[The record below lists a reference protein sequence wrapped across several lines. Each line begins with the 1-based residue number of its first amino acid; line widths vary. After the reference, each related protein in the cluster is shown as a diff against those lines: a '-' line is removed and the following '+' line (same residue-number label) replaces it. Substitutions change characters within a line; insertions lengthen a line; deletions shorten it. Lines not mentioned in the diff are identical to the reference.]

1 MTDSGEPVRRTPPR
15 RRQRRPRRIW
25 RAAFFALALTGIIGG
40 VVWALLGSTLL
51 VVRSVAVTGTHLVPV
66 ATVLAVADVQPGTPM
81 VRVDTAA
88 IVERV
93 EKIRQVRSVQVVKS
107 WPDHIVIEVLERDSA
122 VAVAMPSGGYD
133 LVDASGVVVRWVAS
147 RPSRFPL
154 YQTTTP
160 AASLRGNAGVGLAAA
175 VLRELPA
182 PLKSTVVSLSVPDQQ
197 VQLTLANGDTV
208 VWGDTGDAATKA
220 QVLDILMR
228 TDARYYDVSA
238 PGTAMTEG

>member
-1 MTDSGEPVRRTPPR
+1 M
-15 RRQRRPRRIW
+15 
-25 RAAFFALALTGIIGG
+25 GG

-51 VVRSVAVTGTHLVPV
+51 VVRSVAVTGTNLVPV

-81 VRVDTAA
+81 VRVNTAEIA
-88 IVERV
+88 ERV

-107 WPDHIVIEVLERDSA
+107 WPNRIVIEVLERDSA
-122 VAVAMPSGGYD
+122 VAVAVPSGGYD
-133 LVDASGVVVRWVAS
+133 LVDSYGVVVRWVAA

-154 YQTTTP
+154 YQTATP
-160 AASLRGNAGVGLAAA
+160 AASLHGSPEVGLAAA
-175 VLRELPA
+175 VLRELPVQ
-182 PLKSTVVSLSVPDQQ
+182 LRSSVVSLSVPDQQ